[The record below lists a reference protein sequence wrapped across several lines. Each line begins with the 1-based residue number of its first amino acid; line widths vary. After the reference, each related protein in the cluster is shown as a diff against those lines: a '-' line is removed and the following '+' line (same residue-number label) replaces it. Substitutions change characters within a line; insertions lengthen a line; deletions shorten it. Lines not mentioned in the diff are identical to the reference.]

1 MVFIGPAPGLPI
13 ATRMTIVAHVC
24 VYVAPACAAKTGILR
39 GDRVRLLI
47 ELKAAPTATPSHMTE
62 GTGWREA
69 PWR

>member
-1 MVFIGPAPGLPI
+1 
-13 ATRMTIVAHVC
+13 MTIAAHVC